1 MRLISLT
8 LHNFRKFKDAEI
20 NFPDGIIGFV
30 GNNGTGKSTI
40 IEAIGW
46 AIYGNKASR
55 TPKEQI
61 KRQGAGKHEDCWV
74 RLQFEMGGNHYEVI
88 RIIGKNLSTDARVK
102 VNGLISASSTNAVT
116 SFLEKRIGMDYDSF
130 YTSIVAKQKELNALS
145 DKSPAER
152 KKSMLKMLKID
163 LLEDAI
169 RRVREDRRT
178 KENML
183 DWIEKNLKDLDEL
196 EKEKKKMRER
206 LEELSLKKEHLAGEI
221 KRIEDELEEIEKERA
236 EERKRAE
243 VFKNLESK
251 KKLLEERIVMKRR
264 MKEEKIREKEELIKK
279 KEEYEEIKHFSNEY
293 DELCARKED
302 LEKLR
307 EKYHEKKKLEEE
319 EKRLRKEIENID
331 KEIKRN
337 EKEVED
343 EQRTRK
349 EFEDIEKKIKD
360 IEDTKREL
368 ERERQEK
375 QAEKKEIMKRKQ
387 ETEEKL
393 IEIKKIGPDSDCPTC
408 GRPLR
413 EKYDEL
419 VKRFEKDI
427 EGYKIRIGEIDRDIE
442 RIERELMERGEEIK
456 SYEKMKAEIEE
467 KLRRFS
473 VIRERIRI
481 FVKQK
486 EDKESI
492 WKEKQENI
500 AKLGVIEF
508 NEEEYAEIDG
518 RIKYLMPI
526 KNKIAVLE
534 NEIKK
539 LPYMEEEIRKIEN
552 EEKEIILELNK
563 CNEEIKNLAFD
574 EEKYREIERKYEEVK
589 ERTYKKREE
598 MVKIEGDIEYTKKD
612 IEKMEKEIEEQR
624 RQREKIKVLR
634 REIANLE
641 MLAGDRDTGL
651 LNNFKKYLISK
662 IGPLLSYYASH
673 FFSMFTQGKY
683 KEIEI
688 DENYNIYIY
697 DGGEKFDIGRF
708 SGGEN
713 DLANLSLRLAISQLI
728 SQRSDISLN
737 FIALDEI
744 FGSQD
749 RERRKNVLNA
759 LAELKNQ
766 FKQILLITHIEDI
779 KDSLEHIIKVYED
792 EEGISHIQIE

>member
-688 DENYNIYIY
+688 DENYSIYIY

>member
-1 MRLISLT
+1 VRLISLT

-688 DENYNIYIY
+688 DENYSIYIY